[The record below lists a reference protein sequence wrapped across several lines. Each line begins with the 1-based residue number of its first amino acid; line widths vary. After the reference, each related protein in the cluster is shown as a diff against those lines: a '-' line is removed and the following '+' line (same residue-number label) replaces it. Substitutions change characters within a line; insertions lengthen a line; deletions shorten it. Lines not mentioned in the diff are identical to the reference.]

1 MKPTLNWGVVGTG
14 GIAVAFV
21 DALRKSKRCRVVNVA
36 GSSAEKAK
44 AFSAQWGLPRAS
56 GSLQEL
62 LADPAVEAV
71 YIASPHPFHEAQAL
85 AAIAAKKAVLCEK
98 PLTVDIPSTERLIE
112 AARRNGVFL
121 MEAFMYRC
129 HPLLREVVSR
139 LKDGAIGRIR
149 HVRASFGFRVPR
161 DPSGRL
167 FNLELGGGSIL
178 DVGGY
183 PVSFARLVAGL
194 IEGKPFAE
202 PVQIQACGVIG
213 PTGADELATALL
225 TFSSGFTAEAVSATF
240 HAVGTHTVVYGEEGR
255 IELPDPWIPR
265 GQRQGLESE
274 FTVYRDGREP
284 ETVSIR
290 TELATYGIEA
300 ELVADTL
307 PATEVSWPA
316 MSWADTLGNMRV
328 MEAWRAQLGSKST

>member
-1 MKPTLNWGVVGTG
+1 MKPTLDWGVVGTG
-14 GIAVAFV
+14 GIAIAFV
-21 DALRKSKRCRVVNVA
+21 DALRRSKRCRVVNVC

-44 AFSAQWGLPRAS
+44 AFSAEWGLPRSA
-56 GSLQEL
+56 GSLEEL
-62 LADPAVEAV
+62 LADPKVEAV
-71 YIASPHPFHEAQAL
+71 YIASPHPMHEAQTL
-85 AAIAAKKAVLCEK
+85 AAIRAKKAVLCEK
-98 PLTVDIPSTERLIE
+98 PLSIDIASTERLIE
-112 AARRNGVFL
+112 AARSNGVFL

-161 DPSGRL
+161 DPAGRL
-167 FNLELGGGSIL
+167 FNLALGGGSIL

-183 PVSFARLVAGL
+183 PVSFARLVAGI

-202 PVQIQACGVIG
+202 PTQIQACGVVG
-213 PTGADELATALL
+213 PTGADELATGLL
-225 TFSSGFTAEAVSATF
+225 TFASGFSAEVVSATY
-240 HAVGTHTVVYGEEGR
+240 HAIGCHTVVYGEDGR
-255 IELPDPWIPR
+255 LELPDPWIPR
-265 GQRQGLESE
+265 GQRQGLETE
-274 FTVYRDGREP
+274 FTLHRDGRDP

-290 TELATYGIEA
+290 TEMATYAIEA

-307 PATEVSWPA
+307 PAAEVSWPA
-316 MSWADTLGNMRV
+316 MTWADTLGNMRV